1 MFFIQECR
9 NVNSK
14 FMNSAN
20 TLRIELVQDNYLEY
34 SDKKYVRPLEMIYVD
49 FNVCQSKSYQILVM
63 MDNFIW
69 CSQ

>member
-49 FNVCQSKSYQILVM
+49 FNVC
-63 MDNFIW
+63 
-69 CSQ
+69 